1 MTPRRDWFT
10 THQSI
15 CGCVVLLGNNVTCK
29 VAGIGTVRIKMYDG
43 VVRTF
48 SNVFCMPDLR
58 KNILSLG
65 IFESHG
71 YKYTGEDGVL
81 RINKGALGLIK
92 GKLVNGLSTLQEAQF
107 LVMQ

>member
-1 MTPRRDWFT
+1 MTPSRDWFT
-10 THQSI
+10 NYRSI
-15 CGCVVLLGNNVTCK
+15 CGGVVLIGNNVTCK
-29 VAGIGTVRIKMYDG
+29 VVGIGIVRIKLYNG

-48 SNVFCMPDLR
+48 SNVCHMPNLR
-58 KNILSLG
+58 KNILSLD
-65 IFESHG
+65 IFDSHG

-92 GKLVNGLSTLQEAQF
+92 RKLVNGRSILQEAQF